1 MVYYY
6 LSMKHLND
14 ILKESLLDDEDSLLK
29 NAEDNAYDSLLGKLK
44 GAWRVID
51 KTIVYDPRNEIVK
64 STGGSPTLFLSE
76 DNKGGGKNDFTYNQL
91 SNIKKSRLKFQ
102 TLEHI
107 LIEYSNIYDPDDWL
121 NVLPCKDVGMIKLW
135 VHANGCDFNKFDGK
149 INHLIQIFPYHEG
162 MIKGL
167 NIEPPKYH
175 IGLVN
180 YGSSYSI
187 INSSINIKNWDCD
200 YLLVPGYDMMCGVL
214 DHHKPGVMCGFWIDK
229 IQKLIDANP
238 NAKEIYVYDNQTY
251 WRCSC
256 KGTGKNRKLVKL
268 TNRTGKYIDKI
279 ILEYQWKCR
288 NDAKEDTQ
296 KLLSK

>member
-1 MVYYY
+1 
-6 LSMKHLND
+6 MKHLND

-29 NAEDNAYDSLLGKLK
+29 NTEDNVYDSLLGKLK
-44 GAWRVID
+44 RAWRVVD
-51 KTIVYDPRNEIVK
+51 KTIIYDPRDERLK
-64 STGGSPTLFLSE
+64 SMGGNPTLFLSE
-76 DNKGGGKNDFTYNQL
+76 DNKGGGRNDFAYNQL
-91 SNIKKSRLKFQ
+91 SDIKKSGLKFQ

-107 LIEYSNIYDPDDWL
+107 MIECPKTYAPNDIL
-121 NVLPCKDVGMIKLW
+121 KILPCKDVGMIKLW
-135 VHANGCDFNKFDGK
+135 VRANGCDFNKFDGK

-162 MIKGL
+162 ITKGV
-167 NIEPPKYH
+167 NIVPPKYH
-175 IGLVN
+175 VGLVN

-187 INSSINIKNWDCD
+187 RNLSSNVKNWDCD

-229 IQKLIDANP
+229 IQELIDANP

-256 KGTGKNRKLVKL
+256 KGGGNNRKLVKL

-279 ILEYQWKCR
+279 ISEYQWKCKNEAE
-288 NDAKEDTQ
+288 NDTY
-296 KLLSK
+296 KLLNK